1 MQDWRKV
8 PKEELSR
15 RAREEAER
23 ALQAEADLARERAKK
38 SSDMVPKVTT
48 GAAHVRCHPQPSMP
62 CIVAQLA
69 LLLSQL
75 TKR

>member
-1 MQDWRKV
+1 MWRQDWRKV

-38 SSDMVPKVTT
+38 SSDMVP
-48 GAAHVRCHPQPSMP
+48 
-62 CIVAQLA
+62 
-69 LLLSQL
+69 
-75 TKR
+75 